1 MTKILICDIYNFLL
15 FINVNEQESLKLS
28 MLAFNSILIKFK
40 YISVSPNNSNNFQ
53 EYKKKIF
60 ENLNQFGAIEKNK
73 YFKDSMKNILLD
85 TKDDNNQES
94 NKKIQLSTIETNSL
108 TTENKEQHNIFQKEC
123 DIKNMEEK
131 PVKNIFDK
139 EKKSLLQNNKSK
151 GIGSYLISA
160 LGFGP
165 ESEKLNNI
173 KQKEDNIQNQRKIEN
188 PKEKEKKEEP
198 NAVLE
203 KYYDS
208 EKKRWVLRGKI
219 FDDESPGQS
228 PNTLNKEND
237 ETNKT
242 GLETPSQ
249 VRASILPPP
258 KSKILSTTG
267 IQTPSKDHNN
277 QEKSEKPEISNFNSS
292 SYKITNPFSNS
303 NSSKPIVKAP
313 PKPNLTNRYANYP
326 DYNK

>member
-1 MTKILICDIYNFLL
+1 
-15 FINVNEQESLKLS
+15 
-28 MLAFNSILIKFK
+28 MLGFNSILIKFK
-40 YISVSPNNSNNFQ
+40 YISLSSNKSNNFQ

-60 ENLNQFGAIEKNK
+60 ENLKQFGAIEKNK
-73 YFKDSMKNILLD
+73 YFKDSMRNILLD
-85 TKDDNNQES
+85 TKDYNNQES
-94 NKKIQLSTIETNSL
+94 NEYKELNNKIQSSTIETNSH

-131 PVKNIFDK
+131 PVKNIFNK
-139 EKKSLLQNNKSK
+139 EEKSLVQNNKSK

-173 KQKEDNIQNQRKIEN
+173 KQKEDNIQNQRKNEN
-188 PKEKEKKEEP
+188 PKEKEKNEESNVVP
-198 NAVLE
+198 E

-228 PNTLNKEND
+228 RNTVNNEND
-237 ETNKT
+237 ETNIT
-242 GLETPSQ
+242 GLEMPSQ
-249 VRASILPPP
+249 VRACNLPPP
-258 KSKILSTTG
+258 KSKILSTPG
-267 IQTPSKDHNN
+267 ILTPMKDQNK
-277 QEKSEKPEISNFNSS
+277 QEKSDKPEISNFNSS
-292 SYKITNPFSNS
+292 SSKITNPFSNP

-313 PKPNLTNRYANYP
+313 LKPNLTNRYTSYH